1 MIVSLSEAKAYL
13 RIDTHVE
20 NALIETLI
28 KSAQALC
35 EDVSRLDTAEFE
47 AAGDVAKI
55 ATLFTL
61 GYLYEHREEADYHE
75 LTLRLRSLLTGIRKA
90 AF

>member
-1 MIVSLSEAKAYL
+1 MLVSLSEAKEYL
-13 RIDTHVE
+13 RVDTDVE
-20 NALIETLI
+20 NALIETLL

-35 EDVSRLDTAEFE
+35 EDVSRLDTEEFE
-47 AAGDVAKI
+47 SAGDVAKI

-61 GYLYEHREEADYHE
+61 GYLYEHREDANHHE
-75 LTLRLRSLLTGIRKA
+75 LKLRLRSLLGGVRKV

>member
-1 MIVSLSEAKAYL
+1 MIVTLAEAKEYL
-13 RIDTHVE
+13 RVDNHIEDT
-20 NALIETLI
+20 LIETLI
-28 KSAQALC
+28 KSAQKLC

-61 GYLYEHREEADYHE
+61 GYLYEHREEADHHE
-75 LTLRLRSLLTGIRKA
+75 LTLRLRSLLNGIRKA
-90 AF
+90 SF

>member
-1 MIVSLSEAKAYL
+1 MIVTLAEAKEYL
-13 RIDTHVE
+13 RVDTYVE
-20 NALIETLI
+20 NSLIETLMAA
-28 KSAQALC
+28 AQTLC
-35 EDVSRLDTAEFE
+35 EDVSRLETAEFE

-61 GYLYEHREEADYHE
+61 GYLYEHREEADHKE
-75 LTLRLRSLLTGIRKA
+75 LTLRLRSLLNGIRKA

>member
-1 MIVSLSEAKAYL
+1 MIVTLTEAKAYL
-13 RIDTHVE
+13 RVDTDVE
-20 NALIETLI
+20 DALIETLI

-35 EDVSRLDTAEFE
+35 EDVSRLDTEEFE
-47 AAGDVAKI
+47 KVGDVAKI

-61 GYLYEHREEADYHE
+61 SYFYEHREDANHTE
-75 LTLRLRSLLTGIRKA
+75 LKLRLRSLLSDVRKA

>member
-1 MIVSLSEAKAYL
+1 MIVTLSEAKEYL
-13 RIDTHVE
+13 RVDTDVEDALIDT
-20 NALIETLI
+20 LL

-35 EDVSRLDTAEFE
+35 EDVARLDTDEFE

-55 ATLFTL
+55 AVLFTL
-61 GYLYEHREEADYHE
+61 GYLYENRETANHHE
-75 LTLRLRSLLTGIRKA
+75 LTLRLRSLLAGIRKA